1 MARSTPAQNDR
12 GPASSTWRVPHA
24 AAQRCATGAAA
35 RSERSAAS
43 PPETMPASGW
53 CGVSDTA
60 RMTAT
65 GRPAAAAASGADS
78 MSATSQPS
86 AASLARCERRTRWST
101 VVIRPVRA
109 GSPARRSSP
118 ARIGA
123 DAQVTA
129 AHSRAHLGPDDQ
141 VSRAEVGGQAA
152 AHAHDHHLAERTVA
166 QLPACCAARVVPYP
180 VRNTAGAAGRSRR
193 PRRMARASIR
203 SGAQISGGS
212 DSLAPSAAG
221 VGVAR
226 AGDGL
231 RHALPPDVWA
241 VTYRPS
247 ALRGKARRYRW

>member
-129 AHSRAHLGPDDQ
+129 PTSVPTTRSPGLRSVVRPPPTPMIIIWPNGRWLSSRAC
-141 VSRAEVGGQAA
+141 R
-152 AHAHDHHLAERTVA
+152 
-166 QLPACCAARVVPYP
+166 AARVVP
-180 VRNTAGAAGRSRR
+180 
-193 PRRMARASIR
+193 
-203 SGAQISGGS
+203 
-212 DSLAPSAAG
+212 
-221 VGVAR
+221 
-226 AGDGL
+226 
-231 RHALPPDVWA
+231 
-241 VTYRPS
+241 
-247 ALRGKARRYRW
+247 